1 LADILKE
8 QIWSFGNQVTFALE
22 NFNDAYHFSQQTQEY
37 NPLKE
42 KLAAKR
48 EDAQPILDTDRGQYL
63 VMANWLQNLKWRQM
77 VMRRYLDE
85 RTKEPFL
92 SFIEKTREKPTGTL
106 PAPLHELKQDLFSQY
121 AVRVSDVLKDV
132 SQRKLPLNEKEASEA
147 ERPTIATDAV

>member
-37 NPLKE
+37 NPHKE
-42 KLAAKR
+42 RLAAKR
-48 EDAQPILDTDRGQYL
+48 EDGQPILDTDRGQYL

-92 SFIEKTREKPTGTL
+92 SFIDKTREKPTGTL
-106 PAPLHELKQDLFSQY
+106 PASIHQLKQELFRKY
-121 AVRVSDVLKDV
+121 AVNISDVLRDINGRHLELKTG
-132 SQRKLPLNEKEASEA
+132 
-147 ERPTIATDAV
+147 ERPRIRKK